1 MIPGRIELSKY
12 DEGGQNVAYHDSS
25 PGNTFQDSAVT
36 RPGEDVDISGNVL
49 GDVIAGEWINYT
61 VDIAEEGEYAAILHY
76 GTPMKHSRGVRLR
89 LDGNLIKRSRYDWDA
104 LFKVKSHDN
113 NGFEVDSFLEIRAI
127 LPKGRHILTLD
138 VLSSGINMDYIEF
151 KRVEKERE

>member
-1 MIPGRIELSKY
+1 MKLAPVLQLPLKTKLPFTSLILCHAVEIRYKRGRLDERQELSH
-12 DEGGQNVAYHDSS
+12 Q
-25 PGNTFQDSAVT
+25 
-36 RPGEDVDISGNVL
+36 
-49 GDVIAGEWINYT
+49 
-61 VDIAEEGEYAAILHY
+61 EGEYSAILHY

-113 NGFEVDSFLEIRAI
+113 DGFEVDSFLEIRTI

-138 VLSSGINMDYIEF
+138 ALSSGINMDYIEF